1 VVYIE
6 SMKTSIWLPDDLVE
20 PWRDSGDSLADL
32 VRRGLTAG
40 KPEPLDEKIRRIV
53 REEVGHL
60 PGDDA
65 VRRIVRDA
73 IRDAA
78 MGG

>member
-53 REEVGHL
+53 REELAAV
-60 PGDDA
+60 PDDE
-65 VRRIVRDA
+65 RIQRIVRDELE
-73 IRDAA
+73 RVSRR
-78 MGG
+78 